1 MPNPPSQSKKPKFF
15 GYALL
20 AGAVGGAMPSIVNLS
35 FSSQSVGNIAG
46 ALLGTSVFMF
56 FGALVVFF
64 YQEENMKTALAI
76 GASLPGILQGLTK
89 SNHSMA
95 AEFSFSSPM
104 TAQQQ
109 PAAQQRITII
119 VDPDD
124 ANNSKEL
131 ASNRLKSKDL
141 WFSTPTVSPLPYHHG
156 LTKDTIFIE
165 LPDGTSEMRI
175 TPGGG
180 YDKENALVISA
191 EILRKKVIH
200 VKFSD
205 NGFWQSFWQSAGND
219 HVPSYKI
226 MLSDE
231 KQ

>member
-1 MPNPPSQSKKPKFF
+1 MPSTPTQSKKPKFY

-35 FSSQSVGNIAG
+35 FSNQSIGNIAG

-89 SNHSMA
+89 SNHTMS

-109 PAAQQRITII
+109 PVAQERVTFI
-119 VDPDD
+119 VDQESTAD
-124 ANNSKEL
+124 AKEL
-131 ASNRLKSKDL
+131 TANRLKSKNL
-141 WFSTPTVSPLPYHHG
+141 WFSTPTVSPLHYHHG
-156 LTKDTIFIE
+156 MTTDTIFVD
-165 LPDGTSEMRI
+165 LPSGTSEVRI

-180 YDKENALVISA
+180 YDKNNALVISA
-191 EILRKKVIH
+191 ETLRKKVVH
-200 VKFSD
+200 LKYAD

-219 HVPSYKI
+219 RVPSYKI
-226 MLSDE
+226 TLSDE
-231 KQ
+231 K

>member
-1 MPNPPSQSKKPKFF
+1 MPNPPTESKKPKFF

-35 FSSQSVGNIAG
+35 FSNQSIGNIAG

-89 SNHSMA
+89 SNSTLS
-95 AEFSFSSPM
+95 AEFSLTTPM
-104 TAQQQ
+104 YAQQ
-109 PAAQQRITII
+109 PASSTERITII
-119 VDPDD
+119 VDAEDTND
-124 ANNSKEL
+124 SKEIT
-131 ASNRLKSKDL
+131 ANRLKSKDL
-141 WFSTPTVSPLPYHHG
+141 WFSTPAISPLRYHHG
-156 LTKDTIFIE
+156 MTKDTIFID
-165 LPDGTSEMRI
+165 LPTGTSEVRL

-180 YDKENALVISA
+180 YDKENAL
-191 EILRKKVIH
+191 ILDNATLQKKVIH

-226 MLSDE
+226 MLSD
-231 KQ
+231 KK